1 MFELTKKD
9 RTHADAEIISKD
21 DHSDDSIVTRTED
34 ISSKT
39 ENAHQQD
46 IAVIGRSIRINGDL
60 HGNEDVR
67 VEGDV
72 TGIIKLKK
80 HTLTIG
86 AEGKIH
92 ADVYAKAVTVDG
104 LMEGDMYGSERISIR
119 KSAQVRGNITAPRVI
134 LEDGA
139 RFKGSIEM
147 DPKVAAAALDEDAAA
162 DSKPAADEPA
172 NVAAKSKRVSTART
186 NGDQQAEKTATT
198 SDNGTET
205 LGPLAG

>member
-9 RTHADAEIISKD
+9 RTHADAEVSSKD
-21 DHSDDSIVTRTED
+21 NHSDDNVVTLTED

-39 ENAHQQD
+39 ENAHKQD

-60 HGNEDVR
+60 HGDEDVR

-72 TGIIKLKK
+72 TGTIKLKK

-104 LMEGDMYGSERISIR
+104 LMEGDMYGSERVSIR
-119 KSAQVRGNITAPRVI
+119 KSAQVRGNITAPRVS

-147 DPKVAAAALDEDAAA
+147 DPKVAAAALGEDAAV

-172 NVAAKSKRVSTART
+172 NVAAKSKRVATSKT
-186 NGDQQAEKTATT
+186 NGEQPAEKPSTT
-198 SDNGTET
+198 SDKGTET